1 MLLVTFISCSRRSK
15 LSIFMLIRIC
25 IASNWTFSKQPMH
38 IFTQSC
44 MDEIFTNT
52 EYKRLTDVNYG
63 FGFHAAT
70 NLSNSIL
77 KNTICLDLI
86 QYQRIAI
93 IIWLLLKMKR
103 LLIILLSNH
112 IQVCGQIFFIY
123 STSIKR
129 TYINRLNEK
138 QI

>member
-1 MLLVTFISCSRRSK
+1 
-15 LSIFMLIRIC
+15 MLIRIC

-77 KNTICLDLI
+77 KKHHLSGFDIVSKNSHNHL
-86 QYQRIAI
+86 AI
-93 IIWLLLKMKR
+93 T
-103 LLIILLSNH
+103 
-112 IQVCGQIFFIY
+112 Q
-123 STSIKR
+123 
-129 TYINRLNEK
+129 NEK
-138 QI
+138 TINYFIV

>member
-1 MLLVTFISCSRRSK
+1 MLLVTYISCSRRSQ
-15 LSIFMLIRIC
+15 LYIFMLMKIC
-25 IASNWTFSKQPMH
+25 IGSNWTFSKRPMN
-38 IFTQSC
+38 IFTQSW
-44 MDEIFTNT
+44 MDKIFTNT
-52 EYKRLTDVNYG
+52 EYKRITDVNYG

-77 KNTICLDLI
+77 KNTICLGLI

-93 IIWLLLKMKR
+93 IIWLLLKIKR

-112 IQVCGQIFFIY
+112 IQVCGQIFFICC
-123 STSIKR
+123 TSIKK
-129 TYINRLNEK
+129 TCLNRLDEK